1 MSKKSKRTKDLLGL
15 PWSASDYAS
24 IYSASLDDNVAY
36 VGLDHEHGDAIRT
49 PRDRAIRDHIVRACN
64 QHDKLVGMVKKMD
77 EELRDALDCQCYH
90 GFICSNCAI
99 LNEAREFITE
109 AGKT

>member
-1 MSKKSKRTKDLLGL
+1 MKNPFDVN
-15 PWSASDYAS
+15 PSAIEFLACPPIRLAQANSEREGIVWTPEQCRYA
-24 IYSASLDDNVAY
+24 A
-36 VGLDHEHGDAIRT
+36 HAI
-49 PRDRAIRDHIVRACN
+49 N